1 LSLAAGLALALASAC
16 ALNWG
21 WVAQHGAASTL
32 PALTLRRPAVSLRL
46 LFRDRRWL
54 VGFSVGIG
62 GWVLYVAA
70 LALAPLSLV
79 QAVSAGGIGVLALLV
94 QRASDTPLA
103 QREWIAVGVSIT
115 GLVLLAGSLAG
126 GSGAGRS
133 ATGLA
138 VLAWLGLSAVAAAFA
153 AGTLAPLI
161 VGGAG
166 LGLAAG
172 ILYAAGDLATKA
184 AVGGGLWLALVPA
197 VLAAHGLAFV
207 CLQLG
212 FQRGGA
218 LATAG
223 ASTVLTNALPIAG
236 GIVLFH
242 ERVPGGALGALRVAA
257 FALVVAGAAA
267 FARGEVVASIPLT
280 DESISA

>member
-1 LSLAAGLALALASAC
+1 LSLAAGLVLALASAC

-46 LFRDRRWL
+46 LFRHRRWL

-103 QREWIAVGVSIT
+103 RREWIAVVVSIA

-126 GSGAGRS
+126 GSGSGRS
-133 ATGLA
+133 ATWLA
-138 VLAWLGLSAVAAAFA
+138 VLAWLGLSGVAAGFA
-153 AGTLAPLI
+153 AGPLAPLI

-236 GIVLFH
+236 GIALFH
-242 ERVPGGALGALRVAA
+242 ERVPGGALGALRVVA

-267 FARGEVVASIPLT
+267 FARREVVASIPLT